1 MRAFILVSSLTGNT
15 RLLAVA
21 LGDVLGLPVFDDD
34 ALQDV
39 DLTHYD
45 TAILGFW
52 CDRGMAPETMQNA
65 AKQLTHKKVL
75 CFATMGGDPTTDG
88 ARQWMQRTSE
98 ALVGCDRGNEL
109 LMTALFRGR
118 IDPVLFD
125 RMTAAMGGK
134 VDPEREARRK
144 ASETHPDRLDVLALI
159 EQVAD
164 ILNNTKRSA

>member
-21 LGDVLGLPVFDDD
+21 LGDALGLPVFDDD

-39 DLTHYD
+39 DLTYYD

-52 CDRGMAPETMQNA
+52 CDRGMAPEPMQKA
-65 AKQLTHKKVL
+65 AKQLTDKKVL

-88 ARQWMQRTSE
+88 SRQWMQTTSE
-98 ALVGCDRGNEL
+98 ALVGTDRGNEL

-118 IDPVLFD
+118 IDPALFD

-144 ASETHPDRLDVLALI
+144 ASETHPDRQDVLALI
-159 EQVAD
+159 DQVAD
-164 ILNNTKRSA
+164 ILNHTKRSA